1 MPKQNVNVQYTHDG
15 HKLTSKE
22 ALFIDEYIKT
32 GNAQQ
37 SVIKAGYTS
46 KTPHTQANDLKRRSY
61 IASEITWR
69 LEQHK
74 KDSIAEADE
83 IMQYF
88 TSVMRGEITDQ
99 FGLEAPLGE
108 RTKAAQELAKRKIDI
123 PNKLAGKEEPVVKIK
138 LVRE

>member
-1 MPKQNVNVQYTHDG
+1 MPQRLDKIYTHDG
-15 HKLTSKE
+15 HKLTTKE
-22 ALFIDEYIKT
+22 AIFIDEYIKT

-46 KTPHTQANDLKRRSY
+46 KTPHTQADELKRRHY